1 MADFEQA
8 SEFGEWTESEI
19 ASRDRVLGNIASRA
33 ADAETEL
40 LEKNNDFML
49 EDLAGAIDTL
59 RTNKNF
65 QTKIA
70 EKYQF
75 FIDSNGQ
82 IDGKYVVEIH
92 TVRHAMPID
101 NFTNYSLFA
110 MGDDASEKIPLIH
123 VNKARNWKSLE
134 ANIYDEARAINPDDL
149 SAEQIVPHEG
159 LYKLLTDIQGGGVTS
174 DDKLD
179 LANKLALKHEAD
191 NLIKLN
197 IPTETKNTALLPVGA
212 DQFIEATSVND
223 LNNDYTV
230 VHLRLIDIKDFPKD
244 EKDLVGE
251 ELVSYRQTY
260 EIDEK
265 TGELIVRTDV
275 DSSSLSGGS
284 PRSNETVLAYIR
296 SLFVQTSV
304 C

>member
-1 MADFEQA
+1 MTDFERA
-8 SEFGEWTESEI
+8 SEFGEWTESEM

-33 ADAETEL
+33 EEAETEL

-49 EDLAGAIDTL
+49 KDLARVIDAL
-59 RTNKNF
+59 RTNENF

-82 IDGKYVVEIH
+82 IDGKYVVEIN

-123 VNKARNWKSLE
+123 VNKARNWKSLG

-149 SAEQIVPHEG
+149 SAEQIAPHEG
-159 LYKLLTDIQGGGVTS
+159 LYKLLTDIQGGVVTS

-197 IPTETKNTALLPVGA
+197 IPIETKNTALRPVGG

-265 TGELIVRTDV
+265 TGELIVMTDI